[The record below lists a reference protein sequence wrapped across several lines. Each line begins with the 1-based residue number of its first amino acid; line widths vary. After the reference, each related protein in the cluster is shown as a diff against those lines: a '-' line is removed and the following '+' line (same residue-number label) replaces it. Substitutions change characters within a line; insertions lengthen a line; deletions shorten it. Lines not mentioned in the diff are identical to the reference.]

1 MTEGASP
8 EPVTPHDTASASP
21 ESDRA
26 PFEPREGV
34 PTLITSPEQL
44 EEYCGRLRLGSGP
57 VAIDAE
63 RASGFRY
70 GQRAYL
76 IQLRRQGSGSAL
88 IDPIEV
94 PDLDCLQ
101 QALDGTE
108 WILHAAT
115 QDLPCL
121 AEVGLVPDALFD
133 TELAGRLLGRERVGL
148 AALVLSELGEV
159 LEKGHG
165 ATDWSARPLSP
176 AQLRYAALDVEL
188 LIELRAALEA
198 ELGRTGKAELARE
211 EFASLLSFRAR
222 DRSDEDWRRTS
233 GLHRVRQPKVL
244 AIVRELWRERDAIGQ
259 ERDIAVGRLIPDT
272 AIIAAAQSTAA
283 SRQDLLRVD
292 GFHGRGAQR
301 YLPRWWAALERG
313 RSCPESDWPT
323 PAARSE
329 GPPPARAWADRDP
342 AAHARLSAA
351 RAGLADLAESMG
363 MPVENLISPETV
375 RRLCWTPPDPV
386 DPASVAE
393 QLRGLGARSWQVRAT
408 LPVLIPALAA
418 PEVTHE

>member
-1 MTEGASP
+1 MTGAGKNAPVPSDGELAAP
-8 EPVTPHDTASASP
+8 EA
-21 ESDRA
+21 ERA

-34 PTLITSPEQL
+34 PPPIATPQAL
-44 EEYCGRLRLGSGP
+44 EEYCSRLTQGSGP
-57 VAIDAE
+57 VAVDAE
-63 RASGFRY
+63 RASGYRY

-76 IQLRRQGSGSAL
+76 VQLRREGSGTAL
-88 IDPIEV
+88 VDPIEV
-94 PDLDCLQ
+94 PDLTPLRE
-101 QALDGTE
+101 ALRGVE

-188 LIELRAALEA
+188 LIELRNALEQDL
-198 ELGRTGKAELARE
+198 ERTGKAVLARE
-211 EFASLLSFRAR
+211 EFAALLSFRAR
-222 DRSDEDWRRTS
+222 DRGDEDWRRTS
-233 GLHRVRQPKVL
+233 GLHRVRQPRVL
-244 AIVRELWRERDAIGQ
+244 AIVRELWRERDAVGQ
-259 ERDIAVGRLIPDT
+259 ERDIAVGRLIPDS
-272 AIIAAAQSTAA
+272 AIIAAAQSPAA
-283 SRQDLLRVD
+283 SRQELLRVD

-313 RSCPESDWPT
+313 RACAESDWPT

-351 RAGLADLAESMG
+351 RAGLADLADEWG
-363 MPVENLISPETV
+363 MPVENVMAPETV
-375 RRLCWTPPDPV
+375 RRLCWAPPDPV
-386 DPASVAE
+386 EPASVTA
-393 QLRGLGARSWQVRAT
+393 QLLALGARPWQVEAS
-408 LPVLIPALAA
+408 LPVLLAA
-418 PEVTHE
+418 LDAPVATHE

>member
-1 MTEGASP
+1 MTDAGVNA
-8 EPVTPHDTASASP
+8 PVPSDGEAAAQDG
-21 ESDRA
+21 DRA
-26 PFEPREGV
+26 PFEPRDGV
-34 PTLITSPEQL
+34 PPLIVSPQAL
-44 EEYCGRLRLGSGP
+44 EEYCRRLERGSGP

-76 IQLRRQGSGSAL
+76 IQLRRNGSGTAL

-94 PDLDCLQ
+94 PDLGPLQ
-101 QALDGTE
+101 EALRGVE

-188 LIELRAALEA
+188 LIELRDALEQ
-198 ELGRTGKAELARE
+198 ELARSGKGELARE

-222 DRSDEDWRRTS
+222 DRSEEDWRRTS
-233 GLHRVRQPKVL
+233 GLHRIRQPRVL
-244 AIVRELWRERDAIGQ
+244 AIVRELWRERDAVGQ
-259 ERDIAVGRLIPDT
+259 ERDIAVGRLIPDS
-272 AIIAAAQSTAA
+272 AIIAAAQSSAS
-283 SRQDLLRVD
+283 SRQELLRVE

-313 RSCPESDWPT
+313 RACPEADWPA
-323 PAARSE
+323 PAARVE

-342 AAHARLSAA
+342 AAHARLSFA
-351 RAGLADLAESMG
+351 RAGLADLADEMG
-363 MPVENLISPETV
+363 MPVENLLSPETV
-375 RRLCWTPPDPV
+375 RRLCWAPPEPA
-386 DPASVAE
+386 DPAAVTA
-393 QLRGLGARSWQVRAT
+393 QLRALGARDWQVEAT
-408 LPVLIPALAA
+408 LPVLLSALDA
-418 PEVTHE
+418 PVVTGE

>member
-1 MTEGASP
+1 MTEAVADDSLPPGGEIAAPEVVRSP
-8 EPVTPHDTASASP
+8 
-21 ESDRA
+21 R
-26 PFEPREGV
+26 EPRDGV
-34 PTLITSPEQL
+34 PPLIDSPQAL
-44 EEYCGRLRLGSGP
+44 QEYCGRLARGAGP

-76 IQLRRQGSGSAL
+76 IQLRRSGSGTAL
-88 IDPIEV
+88 IDPIAV
-94 PDLDCLQ
+94 PDLSPLQ
-101 QALDGTE
+101 KELRGTE

-159 LEKGHG
+159 IEKGHG
-165 ATDWSARPLSP
+165 ATDWSVRPLSP

-188 LIELRAALEA
+188 LVELRDALEQ
-198 ELGRTGKAELARE
+198 ELERTGKAELARQ
-211 EFASLLSFRAR
+211 EFDSLLSFRAR

-233 GLHRVRQPKVL
+233 GLHRVRQPRVL
-244 AIVRELWRERDAIGQ
+244 AIVREVWRERDAIGQ
-259 ERDIAVGRLIPDT
+259 ERDIAVGRLIPDS
-272 AIIAAAQSTAA
+272 AVIAAAQSTAA
-283 SRQDLLRVD
+283 SRQQLLRAE

-301 YLPRWWAALERG
+301 YLPRWWAAVERG
-313 RSCPESDWPT
+313 RACPEPDWPT

-342 AAHARLSAA
+342 AAHARLSSA
-351 RAGLADLAESMG
+351 RAGLADVAEAMG
-363 MPVENLISPETV
+363 MPVENLLSPETV
-375 RRLCWTPPDPV
+375 RRLCWAPPETV
-386 DPASVAE
+386 DADTVTT
-393 QLRGLGARSWQVRAT
+393 QLLALGARTWQVEAS
-408 LPVLIPALAA
+408 LPVLLTALDA
-418 PEVTHE
+418 PVVTDE

>member
-1 MTEGASP
+1 MTDEAGSSVESSDEVREASG
-8 EPVTPHDTASASP
+8 
-21 ESDRA
+21 ESIRA

-34 PTLITSPEQL
+34 PPLIVTREAL
-44 EEYCGRLRLGSGP
+44 DEYCRRLAQGTGP

-76 IQLRRQGSGSAL
+76 IQLRRKGSGTGL

-94 PDLDCLQ
+94 PDLTALQ
-101 QALDGTE
+101 EALRGTE

-121 AEVGLVPDALFD
+121 AEVGLVPDTLFD

-188 LIELRAALEA
+188 LIELRDALA
-198 ELGRTGKAELARE
+198 RELDRAGKSDLARE
-211 EFASLLSFRAR
+211 EFASLLTFRAR
-222 DRSDEDWRRTS
+222 ERSDDDWRRTS
-233 GLHRVRQPKVL
+233 GLHRVRQGRVL
-244 AIVRELWRERDAIGQ
+244 AIVRELWRERDTLGQ
-259 ERDIAVGRLIPDT
+259 ERDIAVGRLIPDS
-272 AIIAAAQSTAA
+272 AIIAAAQSTAS
-283 SRQDLLRVD
+283 SRQELLRVD

-301 YLPRWWAALERG
+301 YLPRWWAAVERG
-313 RSCPESDWPT
+313 RSCPESDWPP

-342 AAHARLSAA
+342 GAHARLSAA
-351 RAGLADLAESMG
+351 RAGLADLADSLD
-363 MPVENLISPETV
+363 MPVENLLSPDSV
-375 RRLCWTPPDPV
+375 RRLCWSPPDPV
-386 DPASVAE
+386 DPDTVSA
-393 QLRGLGARSWQVRAT
+393 QLLSLGARSWQVNAT
-408 LPVLIPALAA
+408 LPVLLPALAA
-418 PEVTHE
+418 PEVTRE